1 MKKFFIISVLSL
13 AAALSFADVAA
24 KKNDAG
30 EVEVTFTY
38 NNPQAESVF
47 LAGTFNDWAPDVEAM
62 EKTETGFT
70 LTKTFDEGAE
80 FAYKFV
86 ADGNWTEDLNAP
98 DFVDDGF
105 GGKNSHANVADLL
118 NGGAKKET
126 PAAKPAKAKK
136 TKKAKAK
143 KSKK

>member
-1 MKKFFIISVLSL
+1 MKKLFIMSILSL
-13 AAALSFADVAA
+13 AAVLSFADVAA

-38 NNPQAESVF
+38 NNPKAENVF

-70 LTKTFDEGAE
+70 LTKTFAEDAE

-86 ADGNWTEDLNAP
+86 ADENWTTDLNAP

-105 GGKNSHANVADLL
+105 GGKNSHAVVADLL
-118 NGGAKKET
+118 NGGAKKE
-126 PAAKPAKAKK
+126 AKADAKPAKAKK
-136 TKKAKAK
+136 AKKPKKAKK
-143 KSKK
+143 